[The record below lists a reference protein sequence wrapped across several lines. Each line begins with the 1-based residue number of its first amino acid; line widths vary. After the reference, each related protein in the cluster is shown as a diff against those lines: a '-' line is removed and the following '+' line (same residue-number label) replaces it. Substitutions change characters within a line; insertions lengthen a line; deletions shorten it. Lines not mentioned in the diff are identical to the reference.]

1 MKTLEEQIKKLEFNS
16 NKEYYT
22 YLNTNIDFLRK
33 DLNYLKSVIAI
44 KYNTTNKKSINNS
57 SVTFLY
63 YIVNRENNGKNTY
76 KSKKELRTIYS
87 QSL

>member
-44 KYNTTNKKSINNS
+44 KYNTTNKK
-57 SVTFLY
+57 
-63 YIVNRENNGKNTY
+63 KY
-76 KSKKELRTIYS
+76 K
-87 QSL
+87 